1 MDDPT
6 RAHHQ
11 DTPWAPAQGVPT
23 APSHTPRQT
32 EWRAWGPSEPATNHA
47 AVWSWVVAL
56 PCAALGLVLG
66 VLGLARA
73 RRRGGVGQTHAVVGL
88 TASAFVL
95 LACAAALPVALLV
108 GVGSAAGAGDGYR
121 GEDGTAPT
129 ALTQD
134 EQDFIDGLWDETYFA
149 FDDATLLEMG
159 HGFCDDLD
167 AGASPQ
173 DADAALLERWSD
185 VDLDLDAAYDVEAT
199 ATTSLCPAHAEEF
212 SAWDPASG
220 GGTGLTA

>member
-6 RAHHQ
+6 RAHQ
-11 DTPWAPAQGVPT
+11 RGEPT
-23 APSHTPRQT
+23 
-32 EWRAWGPSEPATNHA
+32 TNRA

-56 PCAALGLVLG
+56 PCAALGAVLG
-66 VLGLARA
+66 VLGLVRA
-73 RRRGGVGQTHAVVGL
+73 RRRGGVGATHAVVGL

-95 LACAAALPVALLV
+95 LACAAALPVAGVVGLV
-108 GVGSAAGAGDGYR
+108 GLSGPSAAVGPVAA
-121 GEDGTAPT
+121 DGTSP

-149 FDDATLLEMG
+149 FDDETLLAMG

-167 AGASPQ
+167 AGADPQ
-173 DADAALLERWSD
+173 AADAALLERWAG
-185 VDLDLDAAYDVEAT
+185 VDLGLDAAYDVEAT

-212 SAWDPASG
+212 SAWDPAVDG
-220 GGTGLTA
+220 GSGLTA

>member
-6 RAHHQ
+6 RAQ
-11 DTPWAPAQGVPT
+11 QQAAPAADGARTPWSPPEPT
-23 APSHTPRQT
+23 
-32 EWRAWGPSEPATNHA
+32 TNRA

-56 PCAALGLVLG
+56 PCAALGAVLG
-66 VLGLARA
+66 VLGLVRA
-73 RRRGGVGQTHAVVGL
+73 RRRGGVGATHAVVGL

-95 LACAAALPVALLV
+95 LACAAALPAAALV
-108 GVGSAAGAGDGYR
+108 GLSSAVGPVVADR
-121 GEDGTAPT
+121 VEDGTAP

-149 FDDATLLEMG
+149 YDDETLLAMG

-167 AGASPQ
+167 GGAGVQ
-173 DADAALLERWSD
+173 EADAALLERWAD

-212 SAWDPASG
+212 GDWDPAASG
-220 GGTGLTA
+220 PGLTT

>member
-6 RAHHQ
+6 RAQ
-11 DTPWAPAQGVPT
+11 PVDGPAPAGPWTPWSPPQPV
-23 APSHTPRQT
+23 
-32 EWRAWGPSEPATNHA
+32 TNRA

-56 PCAALGLVLG
+56 PCAALGLALG

-73 RRRGGVGQTHAVVGL
+73 RRRGGVGTTHAVVGL

-95 LACAAALPVALLV
+95 LACAAALPLAALAGLSGLSGPSGLAGPATARDGEV
-108 GVGSAAGAGDGYR
+108 GA
-121 GEDGTAPT
+121 

-149 FDDATLLEMG
+149 YDDETLLAMG

-167 AGASPQ
+167 AGADPQ
-173 DADAALLERWSD
+173 AADAALLERWAD
-185 VDLDLDAAYDVEAT
+185 VELDLDAAYDVEAT

-212 SAWDPASG
+212 SAWDPAAG